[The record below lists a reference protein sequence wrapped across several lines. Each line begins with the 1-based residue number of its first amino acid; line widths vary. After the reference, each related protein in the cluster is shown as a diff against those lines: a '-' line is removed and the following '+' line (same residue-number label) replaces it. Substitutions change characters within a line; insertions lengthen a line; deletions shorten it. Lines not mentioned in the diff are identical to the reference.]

1 MDAKG
6 RGEGGRRMSSV
17 RLVWEDVLKT
27 GWRETQCGGSVSG
40 VFPHEIISAQTVPR
54 MRYGRDMHRIE
65 SEGIRGGGER
75 G

>member
-27 GWRETQCGGSVSG
+27 GWRETQCGGFRLRCVS
-40 VFPHEIISAQTVPR
+40 A
-54 MRYGRDMHRIE
+54 
-65 SEGIRGGGER
+65 
-75 G
+75 